1 MAADQ
6 WMEIYRSYEADDLSA
21 EIAQL
26 QKDVRGSFTS
36 PGAGSVQHSRDLN
49 ELRDRLQAATRV
61 KSERANRAS
70 GNGMRGQV
78 SFRGN
83 QWGQL

>member
-6 WMEIYRSYEADDLSA
+6 WMEIYRSYTTEDLSE

-26 QKDVRGSFTS
+26 QKDVKGGFSS
-36 PGAGSVQHSRDLN
+36 QGAGSVQHSRDLG

-61 KSERANRAS
+61 KNERAGR
-70 GNGMRGQV
+70 NGGQGMKGQV

-83 QWGQL
+83 RWGQL